1 MICRVC
7 KEVVDEPDA
16 QFCPFCGT
24 QIRASQASDPDR
36 RAHATTDALGSSR
49 RSQLHRLLKLLMTD
63 RHYRFWFGTEQPIS
77 RSANLSLIFA
87 YLGII
92 QCVPLLFSILAIVV
106 GYHALDE
113 IAASNGRLGGRGRAI
128 ASIIIGCIQLA
139 VLIGFIILVAV
150 SSWLQKQPADLPS
163 TQAVF
168 LIALLA

>member
-1 MICRVC
+1 MRCPSCDGVIEESDV
-7 KEVVDEPDA
+7 
-16 QFCPFCGT
+16 QFCPFCGM

-36 RAHATTDALGSSR
+36 RAHATTDAPGSSR
-49 RSQLHRLLKLLMTD
+49 RSQLHPLLEILKKD
-63 RHYRFWFGTEQPIS
+63 RRYSWIVSEQPIS
-77 RSANLSLIFA
+77 PAANLSLIFA

-128 ASIIIGCIQLA
+128 ASIIMGCIQLA

>member
-36 RAHATTDALGSSR
+36 RAHATTDAPGSSR

-106 GYHALDE
+106 GYHALD
-113 IAASNGRLGGRGRAI
+113 
-128 ASIIIGCIQLA
+128 
-139 VLIGFIILVAV
+139 
-150 SSWLQKQPADLPS
+150 DLMRSPPRMDGS
-163 TQAVF
+163 AGVDVQSP
-168 LIALLA
+168 ALLWGAFNWRCSSASLFWLRFPPGFRNNQQTFLPHRQFF

>member
-36 RAHATTDALGSSR
+36 RAHATTDAPGSSR

-128 ASIIIGCIQLA
+128 ASIIMGAFNWRCSSASLFW
-139 VLIGFIILVAV
+139 LRFPPGFRNN
-150 SSWLQKQPADLPS
+150 QQTFLPHR
-163 TQAVF
+163 QF
-168 LIALLA
+168 F

>member
-16 QFCPFCGT
+16 QFCPFCGM

-36 RAHATTDALGSSR
+36 RAHATTDAPGSSR
-49 RSQLHRLLKLLMTD
+49 RSQLHPLLEILKKD
-63 RHYRFWFGTEQPIS
+63 RRYSWIVSEQPIS
-77 RSANLSLIFA
+77 RAAILSLIFA
-87 YLGII
+87 MLGAVP
-92 QCVPLLFSILAIVV
+92 CVPLLFSILAIVV

-113 IAASNGRLGGRGRAI
+113 IAASDGRLGGREI
-128 ASIIIGCIQLA
+128 ARSSIIMGCIQLA